1 MNLEKKR
8 TNYGQLKYK
17 IKNAAGKIKIKI
29 IKRSKENG
37 KSHKC

>member
-8 TNYGQLKYK
+8 TNYGKLKYK

-29 IKRSKENG
+29 IKRSKKNG
-37 KSHKC
+37 ELNKW